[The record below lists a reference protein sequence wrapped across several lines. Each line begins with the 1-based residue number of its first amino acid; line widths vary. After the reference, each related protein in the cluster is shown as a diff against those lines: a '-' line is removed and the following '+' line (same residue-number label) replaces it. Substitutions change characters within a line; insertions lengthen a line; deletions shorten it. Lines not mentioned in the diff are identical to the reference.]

1 MSLPCQK
8 YLDFEQKQEIKKKQE
23 DDEINEEID
32 LNRVKDETDASIYF
46 GDENYSFFLMCLKL
60 NLNKDNENFI
70 DFLSSDVASQ
80 ILMENMLSIH
90 IGTGN
95 TFYENYNTNES
106 IYNFLLRQH
115 DETKKII
122 HATLT

>member
-8 YLDFEQKQEIKKKQE
+8 YLDFEQKQEIKKKQQ

-80 ILMENMLSIH
+80 ILRENMLPIH

-95 TFYENYNTNES
+95 TFYKNYNTNES
-106 IYNFLLRQH
+106 IHNFWLREH